1 MRNEINFSQNWNNKL
16 TGRYFTTLR
25 LKDESRFIIGETY
38 SILLLRHHITFAD
51 IVDIKH
57 LFLRDINEYV
67 AGLDSGYSADEFRSM
82 LIKMYKNH
90 NVDWQRRQLSLI
102 LLRRHGKKTDKA
114 QIHTPSEEVPA

>member
-114 QIHTPSEEVPA
+114 QIHTPSKEVPE

>member
-25 LKDESRFIIGETY
+25 LKDESRFIIGEAY

-114 QIHTPSEEVPA
+114 QIHIPSEEVPA

>member
-1 MRNEINFSQNWNNKL
+1 MRKEINFSQNWNNKL